1 MLSRFRPSRETKLLR
16 EKVTWNTNELS
27 DNGLVVSG
35 IYNEPSCSSSPSQLD
50 HAVLVVGY
58 GGTTGQEYWIVKNR

>member
-1 MLSRFRPSRETKLLR
+1 MLSRFRHSRETKLLR
-16 EKVTWNTNELS
+16 KKVKWNTYELS

-35 IYNEPSCSSSPSQLD
+35 IYDEPSCSSSQLD
-50 HAVLVVGY
+50 HGVLVVGY